1 MKNYTGHEIG
11 FPLDQWI
18 DTKTGSFHSTG
29 NTYKSDAWELAS
41 TLLDCV
47 RHVFYIM
54 DQDLCGVH
62 YFDSEAPYIDMSGV
76 NIKFS
81 DKIKYTEKDVH
92 RGIGA
97 LDSDDKWLMDRF
109 QDSEEPLDTISRDEL
124 IKIKSLILGEFRT
137 TASDKTEKIGTIT
150 LYNKAIAEFCA
161 ANGLDYTTVFW
172 GTLARESFHAF
183 HFNMFKRTGRRSKW
197 NSGSNRKN
205 REIVKDS
212 LAAGFE
218 AVFLLNHEGSAF
230 DLAESRRL
238 RSHLEN
244 TWREY
249 DVEDYSYSGALNFE
263 QWRPCMNTPQI
274 YPALL
279 KRTVYDWKTTAD
291 IIKTRYYMGDSVIN
305 DYLW

>member
-11 FPLDQWI
+11 FPLGRWI
-18 DTKTGSFHSTG
+18 NPKTGNFYSKG
-29 NTYKSDAWELAS
+29 LAYDIDAHELADE
-41 TLLDCV
+41 LRDCV

-76 NIKFS
+76 DIKFS

-97 LDSDDKWLMDRF
+97 LDSDNKRHIDCY
-109 QDSEEPLDTISRDEL
+109 QDPEEPLDTFSRDEL
-124 IKIKSLILGEFRT
+124 IRIKSLVLGEFRT
-137 TASDKTEKIGTIT
+137 TASDKTKKIGTIT

-161 ANGLDYTTVFW
+161 ANELDYTTVFW

-183 HFNMFKRTGRRSKW
+183 HYNMFKRNGRRSKW

-218 AVFLLNHEGSAF
+218 VVFLLNHEGSAL

-238 RSHLEN
+238 RTEK
-244 TWREY
+244 
-249 DVEDYSYSGALNFE
+249 NFE
-263 QWRPCMNTPQI
+263 NQN
-274 YPALL
+274 
-279 KRTVYDWKTTAD
+279 
-291 IIKTRYYMGDSVIN
+291 
-305 DYLW
+305 